1 MTPQRRVRI
10 AALVGIAMLTA
21 LMPTAATGQVVITPI
36 HDIQGSGLATPV
48 NNQFFTV
55 QGVVVGDFQ
64 GTGGLGGF
72 YLQEETVDHDGDQ
85 ATSEGIFVFSS
96 TAVSV
101 GDVVRLTGRANE
113 FPATPVNTG
122 TTQLSS
128 VSDLSILQSGVAVDP
143 ILISLP
149 VPDADHFERYEGM
162 LVAFDQDLFI
172 SEYFNYDRFNEMV
185 LTTDRQFQPTE
196 VAEPGSAEWAAVL
209 ASNALSR
216 IILDDGRNAQNPS
229 VLIHPDGA
237 VFDLINTFR
246 GGDIIQDVRGVLGD
260 SFGYRIQPTQG
271 ATHVV
276 DNPRPTTPDP
286 IAGTLR
292 VASFNVLNFFT
303 TIDDGSNNCG
313 PTGDLNCR
321 GADTADEYDR
331 QLAKLLVGIQ
341 ALDADIIGIQ
351 EIENDIRD
359 DDGDRAHDPVLTLVE
374 ELNKAEGG
382 DVWAWI
388 GELNHYNDY
397 PVRND
402 IIYRISAVTP
412 VGAPQ
417 TIADDAFDVSL
428 PGLTEPL
435 GRPPV
440 AQTFRRIVDRGS
452 RQPFTVVNNH
462 FKSKSSSCAGVG
474 DPIDPNGQ
482 GECNGTRVEQAEV
495 LLDFIDL
502 LAEDSSGVLAIGDY
516 NSYMMEDPIETLV
529 AGGLTNLV
537 ARFDAEPYTL
547 VFDGQLGTLD
557 HALATRSML
566 NHVKGLTIFHI
577 NVDEPDV
584 FDYDMTFKSAGQAA
598 LFEELPYRVSDH
610 DPVTVGLTFGG
621 SRG

>member
-1 MTPQRRVRI
+1 
-10 AALVGIAMLTA
+10 
-21 LMPTAATGQVVITPI
+21 
-36 HDIQGSGLATPV
+36 
-48 NNQFFTV
+48 
-55 QGVVVGDFQ
+55 VGDFQ
-64 GTGGLGGF
+64 GAGGLGGF
-72 YLQEETVDHDGDQ
+72 YLQEESADHDADP

-101 GDVVRLTGRANE
+101 GDVVQLTGTAGE
-113 FPATPVNTG
+113 FPVSPVNTG
-122 TTQLSS
+122 TTQLGS
-128 VSDLSILQSGVAVDP
+128 VSGLSILQSGVAVDP

-149 VPDADHFERYEGM
+149 VPDADFFERYEGM
-162 LVAFDQDLFI
+162 LVAFDQDLYI
-172 SEYFNYDRFNEMV
+172 SEYFNYDRFNEVV

-209 ASNALSR
+209 SSNALSR
-216 IILDDGRNAQNPS
+216 IILDDGRNASNPN

-237 VFDLINTFR
+237 VFDLVNTFR
-246 GGDIIQDVRGVLGD
+246 GGDIIQDVIGVMGD

-286 IAGTLR
+286 IDGMLR

-321 GADTADEYDR
+321 GADTTEEYDR

-351 EIENDIRD
+351 EIENDIRA
-359 DDGDRAHDPVLTLVE
+359 DDGSPAHNPILTLVE
-374 ELNKAEGG
+374 ELNKAERAE
-382 DVWAWI
+382 VWAWI
-388 GELNHYNDY
+388 GEVDHYNDY
-397 PVRND
+397 PVRNE

-428 PGLTEPL
+428 PGITEPL

-440 AQTFRRIVDRGS
+440 AQTFRPIVDRGS
-452 RQPFTVVNNH
+452 RQPFTVVVNH
-462 FKSKSSSCAGVG
+462 FKSKSSSCSGVG

-482 GECNGTRVEQAEV
+482 GECNGTRVAQAEV
-495 LLDFIDL
+495 LLDFIDVL
-502 LAEDSSGVLAIGDY
+502 EETSSGVLAIGDY
-516 NSYMMEDPIETLV
+516 NSYMMEDPIETMV
-529 AGGLTNLV
+529 SGGLTNLV

-557 HALATRSML
+557 HALATRSLL
-566 NHVKGLTIFHI
+566 NQVKGLTIFHI

-584 FDYDMTFKSAGQAA
+584 FDYDMTFKPLGQEA

-610 DPVTVGLTFGG
+610 DPVIVGLTFGG
-621 SRG
+621 PRG

>member
-1 MTPQRRVRI
+1 M
-10 AALVGIAMLTA
+10 AMLTT
-21 LMPTAATGQVVITPI
+21 LIPTAVAGQVAITLI

-48 NNQFFTV
+48 TGQTFTV

-72 YLQEETVDHDGDQ
+72 YLQEEAADHDADP

-101 GDVVRLTGRANE
+101 GDVVQLTGTAGE
-113 FPATPVNTG
+113 FPIPLNTG

-128 VSDLSILQSGVAVDP
+128 VTGLSIVQSGVAVEP

-162 LVAFDQDLFI
+162 LVAFDQDLYI

-196 VAEPGSAEWAAVL
+196 VAEPGSEEWAAVL
-209 ASNALSR
+209 SSNALSR
-216 IILDDGRNAQNPS
+216 IIFDDGRNASNPS

-237 VFDLINTFR
+237 VFDLVNTFR
-246 GGDIIQDVRGVLGD
+246 GGDILQDVTGVMGD

-276 DNPRPTTPDP
+276 NNPRPTTPDP

-321 GADTADEYDR
+321 GADTTAEYNR

-351 EIENDIRD
+351 EIENDIRA

-374 ELNKAEGG
+374 ELNKAERAE
-382 DVWAWI
+382 VWAWI

-397 PVRND
+397 PVRNE

-428 PGLTEPL
+428 PGITEPL

-440 AQTFRRIVDRGS
+440 AQTFRLITDRGS

-482 GECNGTRVEQAEV
+482 GQCNGTRVEQAEV
-495 LLDFIDL
+495 LLDFIDV

-557 HALATRSML
+557 HALATRSLL

-584 FDYDMTFKSAGQAA
+584 FDYDMTFKPLGQEA

-610 DPVTVGLTFGG
+610 DPVIVGLTF
-621 SRG
+621 RGPRG

>member
-1 MTPQRRVRI
+1 M
-10 AALVGIAMLTA
+10 AMLTT
-21 LMPTAATGQVVITPI
+21 LIPTAVAGQVAITLI

-48 NNQFFTV
+48 TGQTFTV

-72 YLQEETVDHDGDQ
+72 YLQEEAADHDADP

-101 GDVVRLTGRANE
+101 GDVVQLTGTAGE
-113 FPATPVNTG
+113 FPIPLNTG

-128 VSDLSILQSGVAVDP
+128 VTGLSIVQSGVAVEP

-162 LVAFDQDLFI
+162 LVAFDQDLYI

-196 VAEPGSAEWAAVL
+196 VAEPGSEEWAAVL
-209 ASNALSR
+209 SSNALSR
-216 IILDDGRNAQNPS
+216 IIFDDGRNASNPS

-237 VFDLINTFR
+237 VFDLVNTFR
-246 GGDIIQDVRGVLGD
+246 GGDILQDVTGVMGD

-276 DNPRPTTPDP
+276 NNPRPTTPDP

-321 GADTADEYDR
+321 GADTTAEYNR

-351 EIENDIRD
+351 EIENDIRA

-374 ELNKAEGG
+374 ELNKAERAE
-382 DVWAWI
+382 VWAWI

-397 PVRND
+397 PVRNE

-428 PGLTEPL
+428 PGITEPL

-440 AQTFRRIVDRGS
+440 AQTFRLITDRGS

-482 GECNGTRVEQAEV
+482 GQCNGTRVEQAEV
-495 LLDFIDL
+495 LLDFIDV

-557 HALATRSML
+557 HALATRSLL
-566 NHVKGLTIFHI
+566 NQVKGLTIFHI
-577 NVDEPDV
+577 NVDEPDI
-584 FDYDMTFKSAGQAA
+584 FDYDMSFKPLGQEA

-610 DPVTVGLTFGG
+610 DPVIVGITFGG
-621 SRG
+621 PGK

>member
-1 MTPQRRVRI
+1 MAML
-10 AALVGIAMLTA
+10 AALI
-21 LMPTAATGQVVITPI
+21 PTAAAGQVAITLI
-36 HDIQGSGLATPV
+36 HDIQGTGLATPV
-48 NNQFFTV
+48 TGQTFTV

-72 YLQEETVDHDGDQ
+72 YLQEEATDHDADP

-101 GDVVRLTGRANE
+101 GDRVQLTGTASE

-122 TTQLSS
+122 TTQLGG
-128 VSDLSILQSGVAVDP
+128 VSGLTILGSGVAIEP
-143 ILISLP
+143 LLISLP
-149 VPDADHFERYEGM
+149 VPDADHLERFEGM
-162 LVAFDQDLFI
+162 LVAFDQDLYI

-185 LTTDRQFQPTE
+185 ITTDRQFQPTE
-196 VAEPGSAEWAAVL
+196 VAEPGSAEWEAVV

-229 VLIHPDGA
+229 VLFHPDGA
-237 VFDLINTFR
+237 VFNLVNTFR
-246 GGDIIQDVRGVLGD
+246 GGDILQDVTGVMGD
-260 SFGYRIQPTQG
+260 NFGYRIQPTRG

-286 IAGTLR
+286 IEGTLR

-303 TIDDGSNNCG
+303 TIDDGSDNCG
-313 PTGDLNCR
+313 PTGNLNCR
-321 GADTADEYDR
+321 GADTTEEYER
-331 QLAKLLVGIQ
+331 QLAKLIVGIQ

-351 EIENDIRD
+351 EIENDIRA
-359 DDGDRAHDPVLTLVE
+359 DDGSLAHNPILTLVD
-374 ELNKAEGG
+374 ELNEAEGG
-382 DVWAWI
+382 EVWAWI
-388 GELNHYNDY
+388 GEVNHYNDY
-397 PVRND
+397 PVRNE
-402 IIYRISAVTP
+402 IIYRISAVAP

-428 PGLTEPL
+428 PGITEPL

-440 AQTFRRIVDRGS
+440 AQTFRQIVDRGS
-452 RQPFTVVNNH
+452 RQPFTIVVNH
-462 FKSKSSSCAGVG
+462 FKSKSSSCSGVG

-482 GECNGTRVEQAEV
+482 SECNGTRVAQAEV
-495 LLDFIDL
+495 LLDFIDV
-502 LAEDSSGVLAIGDY
+502 LAETSSGVLAIGDY
-516 NSYMMEDPIETLV
+516 NSYMMEDPMETLV

-557 HALATRSML
+557 HALATRSLL
-566 NHVKGLTIFHI
+566 NQVKGLTIFHI

-584 FDYDMTFKSAGQAA
+584 FDYDMTFKPAGQEA
-598 LFEELPYRVSDH
+598 LFEQLPYRVSDH
-610 DPVTVGLTFGG
+610 DPVIVGLTFGG